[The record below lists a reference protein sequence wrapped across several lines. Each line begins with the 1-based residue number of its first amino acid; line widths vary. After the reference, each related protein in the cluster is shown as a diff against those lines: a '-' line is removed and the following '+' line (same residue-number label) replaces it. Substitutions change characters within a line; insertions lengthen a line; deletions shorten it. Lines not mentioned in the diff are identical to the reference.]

1 MYICVWC
8 NFAHVSTILPL
19 DIAAVLDGVVYL
31 VIHVINPI
39 MNGWKL
45 TKNVLYFI
53 QYVTLKYNHLE
64 YQSFSRIY
72 WCILFFLFY
81 SYLHSNKITSIKSDP
96 FNNITKVYRLSIFLL
111 FYVYILWVTIHVY
124 LYFMLFKNYWCKIFK
139 FHDKIKEFV

>member
-1 MYICVWC
+1 MYICVWG

-31 VIHVINPI
+31 VIHVINQI
-39 MNGWKL
+39 MNAWKL

-53 QYVTLKYNHLE
+53 QYATLKYNHIE
-64 YQSFSRIY
+64 YQSFTYWYIY
-72 WCILFFLFY
+72 FFLFY

-96 FNNITKVYRLSIFLL
+96 FNSIRKVYRLSIFLL
-111 FYVYILWVTIHVY
+111 FVVYILWLTIHVY
-124 LYFMLFKNYWCKIFK
+124 LYLMVFKNYLGKIFK